1 MSLISFLEEHLLS
14 CRWKEATGME
24 CPGCGFQSSVIALLK
39 GEFAD
44 AFYLYPAIYTLIILL
59 VYFFLNRIFNF
70 SKGQKVIQWLMILNL
85 AIIII
90 SYLIKIL

>member
-1 MSLISFLEEHLLS
+1 MSLVSFLEEHLLS

-39 GEFAD
+39 GEYAE
-44 AFYLYPAIYTLIILL
+44 ALHLYPAIYTLLIML
-59 VYFFLNRIFNF
+59 VFFLVNLKFQF
-70 SKGQKVIQWLMILNL
+70 PKGNKILQWMMILNL

-90 SYLIKIL
+90 SYFIKIL